1 MTLPQKDQFSV
12 NDTIKGKYR
21 IVREIARSNDIVFE
35 AMDIGLNRRLAIK
48 ELNIAPGMTGQAR
61 RERVERF
68 EREAHATSRLQHPNI
83 VTIYDHWEEEGRHF
97 IAMEYLDGQ
106 TLRDIMQARG
116 ALPLKDAI
124 DIAAQTLSA
133 LAHAHERKVI
143 HRDIKPDNIFVL
155 PGGHVKLTDFGIARL
170 TEQPALTSNGQVF
183 GTPSYM
189 SPEQIEGKHIDHRSD
204 LFSVGVLLYEM
215 LAGRKP
221 FTGDSVIS
229 ITYAIM
235 NAPAPSLSGVPSG
248 VEQVIQRALSKRPQ
262 QRQMSADQMRQDLR
276 SAEQTPAVFLPSPSS
291 GIILRRTNM
300 NGNGAYNGAQPGMN
314 GGYADPNTAYGNPN
328 MAAGGANAY
337 TTPNTGYNPAANA
350 GYGSPNAGMAQT
362 GLAPDANGLPWS
374 WNTPGGG
381 QAGGQTGTQTRAQRR
396 AAQQAANQAYAAQ
409 SSNQAGSQAGQF
421 LTAQQIAA
429 MTPQQAAQ
437 YAAQYAA
444 QAGYNPHA
452 NPAGFVPPAYARPR
466 QPLIVLSPAAR
477 ANLIVTVVAVVLG
490 CALAFGVLAFNKR
503 YEDYRTSAGSAQVQ
517 ALMAQGKDAYEH
529 QNYEQAAKAFE
540 SALAAR
546 PDATNRDY
554 LQKNL
559 AYAYTQLARQA
570 KNSGNVQDA
579 LTYYTR
585 AVTNA
590 PDYKVAQDELSI
602 LKEGTQDVR
611 SAISS
616 SGQQPP
622 ITLPA
627 PPPPSL
633 GSGSAPNLTPNADP
647 NQFTH
652 SKSQEAQQ
660 LLAQGDQLLM
670 NNDISG
676 ALRKWRDARDAA
688 PGLPEHDAAQARID
702 KYDMAV
708 GGDNQ

>member
-1 MTLPQKDQFSV
+1 M
-12 NDTIKGKYR
+12 NDTVRGKYR
-21 IVREIARSNDIVFE
+21 IVREIARSNDIVYE

-83 VTIYDHWEEEGRHF
+83 VTIYDHWEENGRHF

-106 TLRDIMQARG
+106 TLRDVMQARG

-124 DIAAQTLSA
+124 NIAAQTLSA
-133 LAHAHERKVI
+133 LAHAHDRKVI

-189 SPEQIEGKHIDHRSD
+189 SPEQIEGKHIDYRSD

-235 NAPAPSLSGVPSG
+235 NAPAPSLSGVPGG
-248 VEQVIQRALSKRPQ
+248 VEQVIQRALSKRPE
-262 QRQMSADQMRQDLR
+262 QRQMSANQMREDLQ
-276 SAEQTPAVFLPSPSS
+276 SAEQMPAVFLPSPSS

-300 NGNGAYNGAQPGMN
+300 GGNTGYGNTQPGMN
-314 GGYADPNTAYGNPN
+314 GGYADPNAGYGNPAQAAGGASAYNTPNAGYNAAVPNPNYGNPN
-328 MAAGGANAY
+328 AGQMQASAGA
-337 TTPNTGYNPAANA
+337 
-350 GYGSPNAGMAQT
+350 
-362 GLAPDANGLPWS
+362 DANGLPWA
-374 WNTPGGG
+374 WNTTGAG
-381 QAGGQTGTQTRAQRR
+381 QAGAQTKAQKR
-396 AAQQAANQAYAAQ
+396 AAQQTAAQAYNAPAP
-409 SSNQAGSQAGQF
+409 SYNQPITNSPP
-421 LTAQQIAA
+421 TAQQIAA

-444 QAGYNPHA
+444 QAGFNPHA
-452 NPAGFVPPAYARPR
+452 PFAPPAYARPR

-477 ANLIVTVVAVVLG
+477 SNLMALAVAIVLG
-490 CALAFGVLAFNKR
+490 CILAGGVLAFVKR
-503 YEDYRTSAGSAQVQ
+503 YDAYKETASSAQVH
-517 ALMAQGKDAYEH
+517 ALMDQGNKAYSS
-529 QNYEQAAKAFE
+529 QNYAGAATLFEQ
-540 SALAAR
+540 ALAAHPAASDR
-546 PDATNRDY
+546 AS
-554 LQKNL
+554 LL
-559 AYAYTQLARQA
+559 VELGYAYVQLGRESRN
-570 KNSGNVQDA
+570 KGSLQDA
-579 LTYYTR
+579 VAYYNKAITY
-585 AVTNA
+585 A
-590 PDYKVAQDELSI
+590 PDYKVAHDELAV
-602 LKEGTQDVR
+602 LKESTQDVQGAQSER
-611 SAISS
+611 QAAQSS
-616 SGQQPP
+616 TFGQQPP
-622 ITLPA
+622 ATLSA
-627 PPPPSL
+627 PPANA
-633 GSGSAPNLTPNADP
+633 SGTTPAANPNANADP
-647 NQFTH
+647 NQFTR

-660 LLAQGDQLLM
+660 FLRDGDQLLM
-670 NNDISG
+670 NNDVRG

-688 PGLPEHDAAQARID
+688 PGLPEHDQAQARITQ
-702 KYDMAV
+702 YEATV

>member
-1 MTLPQKDQFSV
+1 M
-12 NDTIKGKYR
+12 NDTVRGKYR
-21 IVREIARSNDIVFE
+21 IAREIARSNDIVYE

-83 VTIYDHWEEEGRHF
+83 VTIYDHWEEKGRHF

-106 TLRDIMQARG
+106 TLRDLMQAQG

-124 DIAAQTLSA
+124 NIAAQTLSA
-133 LAHAHERKVI
+133 LAHAHDRKVI

-235 NAPAPSLSGVPSG
+235 NAPAPALSGIPSG
-248 VEQVIQRALSKRPQ
+248 VEQVIHRALSKRPE
-262 QRQMSADQMRQDLR
+262 QRQMSADQMRQDLQ

-300 NGNGAYNGAQPGMN
+300 GGAAGYGGTQSGMN
-314 GGYADPNTAYGNPN
+314 GGYADPNAGYGNP
-328 MAAGGANAY
+328 AQHSGGANAY
-337 TTPNTGYNPAANA
+337 NTPNTGYNVAVPNPN
-350 GYGSPNAGMAQT
+350 YGNPNAGQMQASA
-362 GLAPDANGLPWS
+362 GADANGLPWA
-374 WNTPGGG
+374 WNTTG
-381 QAGGQTGTQTRAQRR
+381 AGQTGAQTKAQKR
-396 AAQQAANQAYAAQ
+396 AAQQAAVPAYNAPDPSYNQPP
-409 SSNQAGSQAGQF
+409 
-421 LTAQQIAA
+421 TAQQIAA

-452 NPAGFVPPAYARPR
+452 PFAPPAYARPR
-466 QPLIVLSPAAR
+466 PPLIVLSPAAR
-477 ANLIVTVVAVVLG
+477 SNLMALVAAVVLG
-490 CALAFGVLAFNKR
+490 SLLAGGILAFYKR
-503 YEDYRTSAGSAQVQ
+503 YESYRATAGSAQVQ
-517 ALMAQGKDAYEH
+517 ALMTQGSDAYAH
-529 QNYEQAAKAFE
+529 QNYDQAIKAFE
-540 SALAAR
+540 SALNAHPEAVS
-546 PDATNRDY
+546 RDY

-559 AYAYTQLARQA
+559 AYSYTQLARQA
-570 KNSGNVQDA
+570 KAVGDIQNA
-579 LTYYTR
+579 LTYYGR
-585 AVTNA
+585 AVTYA
-590 PDYKVAQDELSI
+590 PDYKVAHDELAV
-602 LKEGTQDVR
+602 LKESTRDVQGAQSER
-611 SAISS
+611 QAAQISAF
-616 SGQQPP
+616 GQQPP
-622 ITLPA
+622 ATLSA
-627 PPPPSL
+627 PPAAA
-633 GSGSAPNLTPNADP
+633 SGASPAANPNVNADP
-647 NQFTH
+647 NQFTR

-660 LLAQGDQLLM
+660 FLHDGDQLLM
-670 NNDISG
+670 NNDVRG

-688 PGLPEHDAAQARID
+688 PGLPEHDQAQARITQ
-702 KYDMAV
+702 YEATV